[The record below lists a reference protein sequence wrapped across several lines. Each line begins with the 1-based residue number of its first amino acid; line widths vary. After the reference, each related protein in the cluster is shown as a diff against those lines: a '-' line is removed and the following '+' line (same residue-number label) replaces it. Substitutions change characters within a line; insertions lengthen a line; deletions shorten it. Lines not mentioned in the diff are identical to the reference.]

1 MRKTP
6 TLLAALAGVLIL
18 TGSPSQAIT
27 YGQPDGNGHPNVGAL
42 IAEWRD
48 PGVKEQLCSGT
59 LVDEDVFL
67 TAGHCTAFLESIG
80 IESDEVW
87 VSFDQDV
94 VPVTRKTKL
103 IAGEYVTNPGYNQAQ
118 SDPGDL
124 AVVLLSRNVGATPGE
139 LPEVGLFDD
148 MYDAGTLQTSK
159 FTAVGYGVQE
169 RVKGTGGTHPD
180 DGLRRV
186 AVSSFNTINQNWL
199 RLDQNPAHGS
209 GGTCFGD
216 SGGPN
221 FLGAGSSETNIIAST
236 TITGDTKCG
245 STNVTLRLDTG
256 SAHSFIEPF
265 LD

>member
-1 MRKTP
+1 MRKVLALP
-6 TLLAALAGVLIL
+6 TALAVLLIL
-18 TGSPSQAIT
+18 AVSPSQAIT
-27 YGQPDGNGHPNVGAL
+27 YGAPDGNGHPNVGAL

-48 PGVKEQLCSGT
+48 PGVKEQICSGT

-67 TAGHCTAFLESIG
+67 TAAHCTDFLDSIG
-80 IESDEVW
+80 IAEVW

-94 VPVTRKTKL
+94 VPVTKKTRL
-103 IAGEYVTNPGYNQAQ
+103 IAGEYVTNPGYNQSQ

-124 AVVLLSRNVGATPGE
+124 AVVLLSRDQGAAPGV
-139 LPEVGLFDD
+139 LPEVGLFDE
-148 MYDAGTLQTSK
+148 MHAAGTLQTSR

-169 RVKGTGGTHPD
+169 RVKGTGNTHPD

-186 AVSSFNTINQNWL
+186 AVSSFNTINTNWL

-236 TITGDTKCG
+236 TITGDGKCG
-245 STNVTLRLDTG
+245 STNVTLRLDTE
-256 SAHSFIEPF
+256 SAHTFIEPF